1 MVHGIV
7 DGQVQGVHLCA
18 PVIIDVLIRVVTRS
32 CVDLTVSHLPRIA
45 LARSYG
51 VNLVLNLEN
60 PQIQRHDAVAA
71 VGVRK
76 DLLIMARLCVNRV
89 VPDVCFARAFREFCD
104 IYGINNQ
111 VQGVHVEAPVFVSV
125 RVGVRAGFCVNCIV
139 PYIEPA
145 GGVKLDIV
153 RAVVDG
159 QMQCHEAVATIAVR
173 ECAGI
178 ISGSSERFV
187 VPDIFI
193 ANCFCEFYKFCMI
206 NREMQGV
213 HAGTTFRV
221 FVIIRVRA

>member
-111 VQGVHVEAPVFVSV
+111 VQGVHVDAPVFVSV

-153 RAVVDG
+153 RAVVDS
-159 QMQCHEAVATIAVR
+159 QTQRHDTVATIAVR

-178 ISGSSERFV
+178 ISGSGERFV
-187 VPDIFI
+187 VPDIFL
-193 ANCFCEFYKFCMI
+193 AHRFCEFCVI
-206 NREMQGV
+206 NGINGQIQRV
-213 HAGTTFRV
+213 HARTAIGV
-221 FVIIRVRA
+221 LVGVSINS